1 MSLATPNSALPAAT
15 KAQQRH
21 AQLVEHLCTAAN
33 AAQMSQA
40 LEALLTP
47 SELLSIATRL
57 EIARLLKAGITQREI
72 AKQLGVGIATVTRGS
87 RELKA
92 GKFKDHS

>member
-1 MSLATPNSALPAAT
+1 MITKKEHQEIQSNLYKHLMSASTSA
-15 KAQQRH
+15 H
-21 AQLVEHLCTAAN
+21 
-33 AAQMSQA
+33 MSEM

-47 SELLSIATRL
+47 GELKNIAIRL
-57 EIARLLKAGITQREI
+57 EIAHLLRSGMTQRDI

-92 GKFKDHS
+92 GKFKV

>member
-1 MSLATPNSALPAAT
+1 MSTTREHQTLQANLI
-15 KAQQRH
+15 
-21 AQLVEHLCTAAN
+21 EHLISASTG
-33 AAQMSQA
+33 AQMTEM

-47 SELLSIATRL
+47 GELQNIATRL
-57 EIARLLKAGITQREI
+57 EIAQLLRSGMTQRDI

-92 GKFKDHS
+92 GKFKVQS

>member
-1 MSLATPNSALPAAT
+1 MPLTPAASPEP
-15 KAQQRH
+15 KSADAKQQH
-21 AQLVEHLCTAAN
+21 AQLLTHLCAAN
-33 AAQMSQA
+33 NTHEMAQT

-47 SELLSIATRL
+47 AELQSIATRL
-57 EIARLLKAGITQREI
+57 EIARLLKAGITQRQI

-92 GKFKDHS
+92 GKFKD